1 MKKNVLC
8 MAVLLIMV
16 FDVKAQEVFRVG
28 VHGGMNLSNYR
39 VGGKTEAMSSRM
51 KAGLT
56 AGGFIQVDL
65 SEYFS
70 LQPGLDLQYQSSKL
84 RSKKADLALG
94 DVNNWTLYLPVYAV
108 IKADIGAGKGFLGAG
123 PYLGYGLSAKSD
135 GHNLY
140 QKNNSV
146 TGDRMRRF
154 DYGIGCMAGYEF
166 NRHWLVSASFKYG
179 FLDLY
184 KASDISLDNQSVTLT
199 LGYIF

>member
-16 FDVKAQEVFRVG
+16 FNVQAQEAFRVG

-51 KAGLT
+51 KAGFT

-84 RSKKADLALG
+84 KSKTTDLTLG
-94 DVNNWTLYLPVYAV
+94 NVNNLALYLPVYAV
-108 IKADIGAGKGFLGAG
+108 IKADIGTGKGFLGAG

-140 QKNNSV
+140 KKDNPV
-146 TGDRMRRF
+146 VGDKMRRL

-166 NRHWLVSASFKYG
+166 NRHWMVAASFKYG

-184 KASDISLDNQSVTLT
+184 KSPDISLDNQSVTLT